1 MSSNLS
7 PEDIARFQAFLHQ
20 LATPSPQLSTI
31 PPTTVT
37 TTQPIVQ
44 VPSAG
49 PSLSQAPSTSTA
61 IGSSVVQAGIP
72 PITHL
77 YHSSQPLSQGHPA
90 PPPAGQ
96 PPAFH
101 PFIGTRLNLPTTG
114 IANQARL
121 ASASASIPRQVS
133 LPHRG
138 RRRTAAQLPPILPRP
153 AKVAIDQ
160 CFISDAAVPTVR
172 IVVRVF
178 PALVCAVDSV
188 EPSSSPYSI
197 YLFSLIKSMENF

>member
-1 MSSNLS
+1 MLSNLNLS

-20 LATPSPQLSTI
+20 LQAPSPQLSTI
-31 PPTTVT
+31 PPTTF
-37 TTQPIVQ
+37 TTQPTVQ
-44 VPSAG
+44 VPQAG
-49 PSLSQAPSTSTA
+49 PSSLQAPSPSTGA
-61 IGSSVVQAGIP
+61 GSSVVQAGIP

-77 YHSSQPLSQGHPA
+77 YHSSQPLPQGHPA

-101 PFIGTRLNLPTTG
+101 PFIGTRLNLPTRA

-121 ASASASIPRQVS
+121 ASASTSIPRQLS
-133 LPHRG
+133 LPRRG
-138 RRRTAAQLPPILPRP
+138 RRRTAAQLPPILPRTSK
-153 AKVAIDQ
+153 ATIDQ
-160 CFISDAAVPTVR
+160 CFISDAAVPTIP

-188 EPSSSPYSI
+188 ETFPCR
-197 YLFSLIKSMENF
+197 LIFI

>member
-20 LATPSPQLSTI
+20 LVLTPSPQPSAI
-31 PPTTVT
+31 PPTPVA
-37 TTQPIVQ
+37 TQPILQ
-44 VPSAG
+44 VPS
-49 PSLSQAPSTSTA
+49 SQAPSSSTA
-61 IGSSVVQAGIP
+61 IGSSVLQGGIP

-77 YHSSQPLSQGHPA
+77 YHSSQPLPQGHPA

-101 PFIGTRLNLPTTG
+101 PFIGTGLNLPSTT

-121 ASASASIPRQVS
+121 ASASTSIPHRVS
-133 LPHRG
+133 LPHQG
-138 RRRTAAQLPPILPRP
+138 RRRTAAQLPPILPRT
-153 AKVAIDQ
+153 AKVTIDQ
-160 CFISDAAVPTVR
+160 CFINDAAVPTIR

-188 EPSSSPYSI
+188 
-197 YLFSLIKSMENF
+197 

>member
-1 MSSNLS
+1 MLSNLNLS

-20 LATPSPQLSTI
+20 LQAPSPQLSTI

-37 TTQPIVQ
+37 TQPIVQ
-44 VPSAG
+44 VPPAG
-49 PSLSQAPSTSTA
+49 PSSSQAPSPST
-61 IGSSVVQAGIP
+61 GTGSVVQVGPGIP

-77 YHSSQPLSQGHPA
+77 YHSSQPLPQGHPA

-96 PPAFH
+96 PPAFY
-101 PFIGTRLNLPTTG
+101 PFIGTRLNLPTTA

-121 ASASASIPRQVS
+121 ASASTSIPRQLS
-133 LPHRG
+133 LPRRG
-138 RRRTAAQLPPILPRP
+138 RRRTAAQLPPILPRT
-153 AKVAIDQ
+153 AKVTIDQ
-160 CFISDAAVPTVR
+160 CFISDAAVPTIR

-188 EPSSSPYSI
+188 EPFPCR
-197 YLFSLIKSMENF
+197 LIFI

>member
-1 MSSNLS
+1 MLSNFS

-20 LATPSPQLSTI
+20 LVVTPSPQPTI
-31 PPTTVT
+31 PPTTVA
-37 TTQPIVQ
+37 TQPIVQ

-49 PSLSQAPSTSTA
+49 PSSSQAPSQSTA
-61 IGSSVVQAGIP
+61 IGSSVIQGGIP

-77 YHSSQPLSQGHPA
+77 YHSSQPLPQGHPA

-101 PFIGTRLNLPTTG
+101 PFIGTRLNLPSTA

-121 ASASASIPRQVS
+121 ASASVSIPCQVS

-138 RRRTAAQLPPILPRP
+138 RRRTAAQLPPILPRN
-153 AKVAIDQ
+153 AKVTIDQ
-160 CFISDAAVPTVR
+160 CFISDAAVPTIR
-172 IVVRVF
+172 IVIRVF
-178 PALVCAVDSV
+178 PALVCAVDSIG
-188 EPSSSPYSI
+188 SFSCRLISI
-197 YLFSLIKSMENF
+197 

>member
-7 PEDIARFQAFLHQ
+7 PEDIVRFQAFLHQ
-20 LATPSPQLSTI
+20 LVVAPSPQPSTI
-31 PPTTVT
+31 APTIVA
-37 TTQPIVQ
+37 TQPIVQ
-44 VPSAG
+44 VPYAG
-49 PSLSQAPSTSTA
+49 PSSSQAPPPSTA
-61 IGSSVVQAGIP
+61 IGSSVVQGGIP

-77 YHSSQPLSQGHPA
+77 YHSSQPLPQGHPA

-101 PFIGTRLNLPTTG
+101 PFIGTRLNLPSTA

-133 LPHRG
+133 LSHRG
-138 RRRTAAQLPPILPRP
+138 RRRTAAQLPPILPRTTS
-153 AKVAIDQ
+153 KVTIDQ
-160 CFISDAAVPTVR
+160 CLISDAAVPTIR

-178 PALVCAVDSV
+178 PALVCAVDFVGSF
-188 EPSSSPYSI
+188 PCRLIFI
-197 YLFSLIKSMENF
+197 YLV